1 MDVQQ
6 FDTRVKESYRKENC
20 HLVSVYE
27 KVMYDQLY
35 GTLCRHLSQNLSGF
49 LKNHSCCTALLKITE
64 DWRGSL
70 DSRESAM
77 AVAVDLSK
85 AFDSIKHYILMAKLK
100 AYSLSQ
106 SALSLMS
113 SYLLGHKQ
121 RVCLLGVFSS
131 YSESRA
137 GLPQGSLN

>member
-1 MDVQQ
+1 
-6 FDTRVKESYRKENC
+6 
-20 HLVSVYE
+20 
-27 KVMYDQLY
+27 
-35 GTLCRHLSQNLSGF
+35 
-49 LKNHSCCTALLKITE
+49 
-64 DWRGSL
+64 
-70 DSRESAM
+70 M